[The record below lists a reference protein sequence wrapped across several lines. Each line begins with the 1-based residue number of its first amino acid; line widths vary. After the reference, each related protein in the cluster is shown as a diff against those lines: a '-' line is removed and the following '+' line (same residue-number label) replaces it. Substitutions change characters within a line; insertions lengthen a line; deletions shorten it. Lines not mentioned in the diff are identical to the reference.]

1 MAKNPHF
8 AVEDLSEEARRII
21 RDGIERNDREQ
32 AIRERVAEQTKE
44 KIASSSLNR
53 YACWYRARMRRR
65 EAVSE
70 RMEAAVKTAASLGQ
84 ELQDAVQAELLDV
97 LFDAAQEGKLGEI
110 GPTGAARLALAFQE
124 SDRRSREVAVKEQ
137 LVGVRERE
145 IVILEK
151 KLADALDRQHA
162 VREQAQ
168 RAKKAMEAA
177 KASGGQLPEEVEKQV
192 LAIYGLTEAN

>member
-1 MAKNPHF
+1 
-8 AVEDLSEEARRII
+8 
-21 RDGIERNDREQ
+21 
-32 AIRERVAEQTKE
+32 
-44 KIASSSLNR
+44 
-53 YACWYRARMRRR
+53 MRRR

-97 LFDAAQEGKLGEI
+97 LFDAAQEGKLSEI

-124 SDRRSREVAVKEQ
+124 NARRDREVAVKEQ